1 MMFGRR
7 RKKKPATPVYNL
19 SLPEPEYVESIRAVV
34 GDSTLFFKYHPV
46 AVTFNDD
53 AARVQG
59 IMGGELYHEAGGDY
73 WNEQCLRFVQAN
85 MNEIRAALGTT
96 VCICDK

>member
-1 MMFGRR
+1 MMFGRW
-7 RKKKPATPVYNL
+7 RKKKPATPVYDL
-19 SLPEPEYVESIRAVV
+19 SLPEPEYVESIRAVA
-34 GDSTLFFKYHPV
+34 GNSTLFFKYHPL

-59 IMGGELYHEAGGDY
+59 IMGGELYHEVGGAVF
-73 WNEQCLRFVQAN
+73 NEQCLMYVQQN
-85 MNEIRAALGTT
+85 LTEIRAALGTT

>member
-7 RKKKPATPVYNL
+7 RKKKPATPVYDL

-34 GDSTLFFKYHPV
+34 GGACLFFKYHPV

-53 AARVQG
+53 AARVRE
-59 IMGGELYHEAGGDY
+59 IMGGELYHEAGGAVF
-73 WNEQCLRFVQAN
+73 NEQCLRYVQDN